1 VTDEVRRG
9 FGRGEM
15 LLVCVALC
23 VMVAAGM
30 AAASAFSTGQGAP
43 DASGVP
49 AAPPS
54 TTPDVPLQP
63 VVPDA
68 DASPPQIA
76 GSRVA
81 PQWVQKVSARTG
93 IGEVA
98 LSAYASAALRLA
110 DEQPGCRLGW
120 TTLAG
125 IGGVESIH
133 GTDGGAYLLA
143 DGRTSQPIIGPALD
157 GTQGTAAIRASAETS
172 LWHGDSTWDHAVGP
186 MQFIPSTWERWQSD
200 GNHDGVSDPSNIADA
215 AYAAGRY
222 LCAAGSDLTTARGW
236 TQAVFS
242 YNQSDTY
249 VRTVLAYANAYAR

>member
-1 VTDEVRRG
+1 
-9 FGRGEM
+9 M
-15 LLVCVALC
+15 LLVGIALC

-30 AAASAFSTGQGAP
+30 AAASAFSTGPRAP
-43 DASGVP
+43 DASGLPAVSSSQASAASPSP
-49 AAPPS
+49 AAP
-54 TTPDVPLQP
+54 LLP

-68 DASPPQIA
+68 A
-76 GSRVA
+76 GSTPQASGTRAA
-81 PQWVQKVSARTG
+81 PQWTASVSERTG
-93 IGEVA
+93 IGPVA

-110 DEQPGCRLGW
+110 VERPSCRLGW

-157 GTQGTAAIRASAETS
+157 GTDGTAAIRATSETAR
-172 LWHGDSTWDHAVGP
+172 WHGDTRWDHAVGP

-200 GNHDGVSDPSNIADA
+200 GNDDGVLDPSNIADA

-222 LCAAGSDLTTARGW
+222 LCASGSDLTTARGW

-242 YNQSDTY
+242 YNRSDTY
-249 VRTVLAYANAYAR
+249 VRTVLTYANAYASR